1 MLAKGRLLVLATA
14 VASLIACSRAPVPA
28 AGAQSTSAAPQLTP
42 YTTPDQSASA
52 GVPSGWKVTTGSQTV
67 ITMTGPSNETITLGN
82 TMVVRNAAFQPGQKP
97 ANGIDLSMPNSAS
110 LSQKFTWILQQNAA
124 IAGKSAPQLNIA
136 SSTPLQLPTSLG
148 QCARIVASDPNGPS
162 GATTIAALMCSLPID
177 SGGTYKVMFKLAQ
190 APAAVAQQESAL
202 ASAVFASYQIPQAWL
217 QKKLAPNTPAPASAA
232 SPSGAPMSAAQTNAE
247 TAAIL
252 RSTAAQQAAVSNSA
266 NCFDLA
272 VLRETPQRLLPRS
285 CGGMAPN

>member
-1 MLAKGRLLVLATA
+1 
-14 VASLIACSRAPVPA
+14 LIACSRAPVPA
-28 AGAQSTSAAPQLTP
+28 AAQATSSAPQLTP
-42 YTTPDQSASA
+42 YTAPDQSASA
-52 GVPSGWKVTTGSQTV
+52 GVPSGWKVTAGSQTV
-67 ITMTGPSNETITLGN
+67 ITMTGPSNESITLGN
-82 TMVVRNAAFQPGQKP
+82 TMVVRNAAFQLGQKP

-110 LSQKFTWILQQNAA
+110 LAQKFTWIVQQNAA
-124 IAGKSAPQLNIA
+124 IGGKPAPQLSITSA
-136 SSTPLQLPTSLG
+136 TPLQLPATLG
-148 QCARIVASDPNGPS
+148 QCTRIVASDPNGPA

-177 SGGTYKVMFKLAQ
+177 SGGTYKVMMKLAQ
-190 APAAVAQQESAL
+190 APTAVAQQEGAL

-217 QKKLAPNTPAPASAA
+217 QKKLAPNTPAPASAGSA
-232 SPSGAPMSAAQTNAE
+232 SGAPMSAAQTNAE

-252 RSTAAQQAAVSNSA
+252 RSTAAQQAAVNNSA